1 MEGIELKCALA
12 AMGFINKDIWYNKKV
27 IIDTMI
33 KCADT
38 ADLVLFGEAFLQGF
52 YGAAFEVEH
61 DKKIAVSRDD
71 FIIKEICAAAKKYK
85 IAVSF
90 GFIEKEENCF
100 YSSQMTIASDGTL
113 INLYRR
119 VSPGWKEAFANEQYR
134 EGDGF
139 HTFSYMDRK
148 IAIGLCGDF
157 WFDTNI
163 EKVKQLRP
171 DLVFWPVYTDF
182 NDDEWNTSMKY
193 EYAVQA
199 GKIGGKVLYVNSV
212 CKDREAA
219 EIAKGG
225 AALFLDGK
233 ISQEIPAGKEELL
246 LVEV

>member
-1 MEGIELKCALA
+1 
-12 AMGFINKDIWYNKKV
+12 MGFINKEIQYNKKV

-38 ADLVLFGEAFLQGF
+38 AEIVMFGEAFLQGF
-52 YGAAFEVEH
+52 YSASFVAEH

-90 GFIEKEENCF
+90 GFIEKETDCF
-100 YSSQMTIASDGTL
+100 YSSQMTVDSGGNI
-113 INLYRR
+113 INVYRR
-119 VSPGWKEAFANEQYR
+119 VSSGWKEAFANEQYC

-139 HTFSYMDRK
+139 HVFSYMDRK
-148 IAIGLCGDF
+148 IAVGLCGDF
-157 WFDTNI
+157 WFEENI

-171 DLVFWPVYTDF
+171 DIVFWPVYTDF
-182 NDDEWNTSMKY
+182 NYNEWNISMKY
-193 EYAVQA
+193 EYAAQA

-212 CKDREAA
+212 CKDREA
-219 EIAKGG
+219 EDIARGG
-225 AALFLDGK
+225 AAMFLDGK
-233 ISQEIPAGKEELL
+233 ISREIPAGKEEIL